1 MILYL
6 ATLNPNQNE
15 MGDHSFF
22 PLAFFLGGRG
32 GNMKSKWDGRN
43 KRGGVKCIINHQPLL
58 WVALFFMHFSKG
70 KGHKPQEHYYN

>member
-1 MILYL
+1 MIPYL
-6 ATLNPNQNE
+6 ATFNPNQNE
-15 MGDHSFF
+15 RGEHFF
-22 PLAFFLGGRG
+22 FFLLGA
-32 GNMKSKWDGRN
+32 MKSKWEGRN